1 MSAETDSPDGEHG
14 SEAEAEAE
22 KEKESQEE
30 PGFEETLE
38 GVVFDSPLVIRA
50 EGPALQTTEVRE
62 RGGTIRNYDLT
73 VEQEVQVDLS
83 VPIMSTGDLED
94 ALLGSNHSRKA
105 SFNAEE
111 AVRWGLEQIGRED
124 LSITDIQD
132 WVVEVTAKPTTY
144 IKVANQR
151 GDLDLKVKRGGP
163 GLTPDPADVLEALE
177 KKGVFCDSLLL
188 ALAEVRKHNGE
199 DYQDVVSRLQESE
212 QDD

>member
-14 SEAEAEAE
+14 SEAEN
-22 KEKESQEE
+22 ESQEE

-38 GVVFDSPLVIRA
+38 GVIFDSPLVIRA

-62 RGGTIRNYDLT
+62 RGGNIRNYDLT

-94 ALLGSNHSRKA
+94 ALLGDNKSHKA

-132 WVVEVTAKPTTY
+132 WDVEVTGKPTTY
-144 IKVANQR
+144 IRVAKQR
-151 GDLDLKVKRGGP
+151 GDLDFRLARGGP
-163 GLTPDPADVLEALE
+163 GLTPDPADVLEGLE
-177 KKGVFCDSLLL
+177 RKRVFCDSLLL
-188 ALAEVRKHNGE
+188 ALAEVRKRNGE
-199 DYQDVVSRLQESE
+199 DYQDVISRLQQEE